1 MAPSPEDQELFA
13 TRSPQK
19 DEAEIKPLQIQH
31 EHDEAHAIVLGQKP
45 QRNSQPAQVNPAPVN
60 TQYTVT
66 QAESAKFGGPVA
78 TADSPVH

>member
-1 MAPSPEDQELFA
+1 VAPSPEDQELFA
-13 TRSPQK
+13 TRSPPK

-31 EHDEAHAIVLGQKP
+31 EHDEAQGQKP
-45 QRNSQPAQVNPAPVN
+45 RRNPQLAQANPAPVN

-78 TADSPVH
+78 IADSPVH